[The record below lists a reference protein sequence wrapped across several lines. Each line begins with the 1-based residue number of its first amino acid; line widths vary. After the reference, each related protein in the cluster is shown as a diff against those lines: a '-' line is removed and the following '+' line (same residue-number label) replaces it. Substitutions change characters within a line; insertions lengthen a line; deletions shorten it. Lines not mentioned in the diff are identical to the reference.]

1 MCDDVLT
8 DIYVDKDKLPYERK
22 RYIEAI
28 EQYITRFGDDD
39 VWIYS
44 APGRSEIGG
53 NHTDHQHGEVL
64 AASINHDAIAVAKKL
79 DDQVV
84 RIVSDGY
91 NNLIAIHLD
100 DLDKK
105 DKEEASTQ
113 ALIRG
118 VLAKTKENGHTIG
131 GFQAYITS
139 DVLIGAGLSSSA
151 AFETLIGT
159 ILSYMY
165 NQGNI
170 SAIEIAMIGQYA
182 ENVYFGKPCG
192 LMDQC
197 ACAVGGLISIDFK
210 DTSNPIV
217 NSVNV
222 DFSKYDH
229 SLCIVDTKGSHADLT
244 DAYGA
249 VPQEMKEVAHYFG
262 KEVLREVDEDEFYA
276 NIANLRTAL
285 NNDRAILRAIHF
297 FNENRRVNTIV
308 ERLNNDDFEGFKT
321 LIQESGNSSYKFLQN
336 VYADFDYKNQA
347 VSLGLAMSEMILK
360 DHGVCRVHGGGFAGT
375 IQAFVENSY
384 VETYKEEIE
393 KVFGKGSCH
402 ILKVRK
408 LGGCKVID

>member
-1 MCDDVLT
+1 
-8 DIYVDKDKLPYERK
+8 
-22 RYIEAI
+22 
-28 EQYITRFGDDD
+28 
-39 VWIYS
+39 
-44 APGRSEIGG
+44 
-53 NHTDHQHGEVL
+53 
-64 AASINHDAIAVAKKL
+64 
-79 DDQVV
+79 
-84 RIVSDGY
+84 
-91 NNLIAIHLD
+91 
-100 DLDKK
+100 
-105 DKEEASTQ
+105 
-113 ALIRG
+113 
-118 VLAKTKENGHTIG
+118 
-131 GFQAYITS
+131 
-139 DVLIGAGLSSSA
+139 
-151 AFETLIGT
+151 
-159 ILSYMY
+159 
-165 NQGNI
+165 
-170 SAIEIAMIGQYA
+170 
-182 ENVYFGKPCG
+182 
-192 LMDQC
+192 MDQC

-276 NIANLRTAL
+276 NIANLRTTL

-297 FNENRRVNTIV
+297 FNENNRVNTCV
-308 ERLNNDDFEGFKT
+308 ERLNNDDFEGFKA

-375 IQAFVENSY
+375 IQAFVENGY